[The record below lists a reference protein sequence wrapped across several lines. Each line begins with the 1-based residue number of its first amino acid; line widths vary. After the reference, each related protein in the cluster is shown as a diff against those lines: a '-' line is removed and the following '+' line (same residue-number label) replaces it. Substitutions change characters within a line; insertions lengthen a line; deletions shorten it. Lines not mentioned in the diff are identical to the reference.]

1 MGIASTLSQQ
11 AAWKRLKKNKG
22 AVAGLI
28 IIILAI
34 FTAIF
39 SYFIAPDSS
48 PYANRIILEIR
59 KQKPGFKKT
68 FLKVPKEN
76 IAKTAFFNHLLYGS
90 DDKYEFIPINSYHAI
105 NKDSIVALKFID
117 DGVEEEKTFALN
129 KLSAT
134 YTTTKKFWFGTDK
147 FGRDILSRIIIG
159 TRVSLS
165 VGLILSLIHISEPT
179 RLLS

>member
-1 MGIASTLSQQ
+1 MSIASTLSQQ

-22 AVAGLI
+22 AIAGLI

-68 FLKVPKEN
+68 FLKVPKEAN
-76 IAKTAFFNHLLYGS
+76 AKTGFFSHLLYGTN
-90 DDKYEFIPINSYHAI
+90 DEFEFIPINGYRSL
-105 NKDSIVALKFID
+105 NKDS
-117 DGVEEEKTFALN
+117 
-129 KLSAT
+129 
-134 YTTTKKFWFGTDK
+134 
-147 FGRDILSRIIIG
+147 
-159 TRVSLS
+159 
-165 VGLILSLIHISEPT
+165 
-179 RLLS
+179 